1 MVYPFFQ
8 KIKYKKSVYAL
19 HDTCHRSSETKLP
32 MFEENNNKTKVLMKT
47 KIKKRMIR
55 RFFLQGKA
63 NCGFVIDRLF
73 TFIAHLIGG

>member
-1 MVYPFFQ
+1 
-8 KIKYKKSVYAL
+8 
-19 HDTCHRSSETKLP
+19 